1 MSERKTPP
9 QLMFDDGSRVMMQA
23 SEAPAVVQQVSPRGN
38 RSLEEYYEIGRL
50 SQEIMDI
57 VNETSRDSP
66 SDGWACRVALQFP
79 DALLPD
85 APDVCWAM
93 EQALTADRDQ
103 PALVFILGDTTFGSC
118 CPDEVAALHLTAD
131 VLVHYGHACL
141 SPAQQLPV
149 LYSFGITDMDVA
161 ACVEAIVAEA
171 NKEGVRKILLLYEV
185 RYHHTMAHV
194 QNQLSEQ
201 GDMLV
206 LAGQIPQPCCR
217 GEATEQS
224 ERTADSC
231 YIAVG
236 GLQIPS
242 DLDLSMYTLVF
253 VGDAESSSRQYVN
266 TMLRLMTYPNGP
278 TSFWTYSPSAASLET
293 SIPHNLRRQ
302 LNRRFFL
309 TQKARDAS
317 CFGILVGTLSQ
328 KHFTSVVASLRHV
341 IQDAGKASYTFAVGK
356 LNAAKLANFAEI
368 DCYVLVACGENSLLE
383 DERDLHVPVITP
395 LELDMA
401 LGNTE
406 WGVYSLDF
414 NDFLNIHTDRQGQ
427 CACIDSNDDDDADA
441 PYFSLATGKYMDQ
454 KKNTGEID
462 LQALPGKGQVIV
474 HQSKA
479 SEFLRSRDFQGLETA
494 IGETAVHAAKPGDIG
509 IASNYGQR

>member
-9 QLMFDDGSRVMMQA
+9 QLMFDDGSRVMMHA
-23 SEAPAVVQQVSPRGN
+23 SEAPAAVQQVSPRGN
-38 RSLEEYYEIGRL
+38 RSVEEYYEIGRL
-50 SQEIMDI
+50 SQEILDV
-57 VNETSRDSP
+57 VNGTPRD

-85 APDVCWAM
+85 APEVCWAM
-93 EQALTADRDQ
+93 EQALMVTSDQ
-103 PALVFILGDTTFGSC
+103 PALVFVLGDTTFGSC

-149 LYSFGITDMDVA
+149 LYSFGITDMDVP

-171 NKEGVRKILLLYEV
+171 NKESVRKILLLYEV
-185 RYHHTMAHV
+185 RYHHAMAHV
-194 QNQLSEQ
+194 QTLMSEQ

-206 LAGQIPQPCCR
+206 LAGQIPQPCCG
-217 GEATEQS
+217 GEAMEQS
-224 ERTADSC
+224 EETAGPS
-231 YIAVG
+231 YIVVG

-242 DLDLSMYTLVF
+242 DVDLSMYTLVF
-253 VGDAESSSRQYVN
+253 VGDAASSSRQYVN
-266 TMLRLMTYPNGP
+266 TMLRFLTYPNGP
-278 TSFWTYSPSAASLET
+278 TSFWTYSPTAASLET
-293 SIPHNLRRQ
+293 SLPPNLRRQ

-309 TQKARDAS
+309 TQKARDAT

-356 LNAAKLANFAEI
+356 VNAAKLANFAEI

-406 WGVYSLDF
+406 WGVYSLDY
-414 NDFLNIHTDRQGQ
+414 NDFLNIHANRQGQ
-427 CACIDSNDDDDADA
+427 VASIDADGDEDADA
-441 PYFSLATGKYMDQ
+441 PYFSLATGKYMDT
-454 KKNTGEID
+454 KKNTGDID

-479 SEFLRSRDFQGLETA
+479 SEFLRSRDFQGLEAA